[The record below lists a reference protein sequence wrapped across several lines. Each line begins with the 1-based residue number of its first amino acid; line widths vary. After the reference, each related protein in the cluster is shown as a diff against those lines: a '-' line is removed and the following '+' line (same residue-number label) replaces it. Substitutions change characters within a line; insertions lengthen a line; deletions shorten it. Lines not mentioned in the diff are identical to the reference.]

1 MCYCHILRYCNLSKR
16 FALRIFSLHVAHCW
30 SKWLWMLWWHQITG
44 KWRFHMKR
52 KKDHRSWV
60 WSILAQCQNTWLLLV
75 ITRLAT
81 KVCNKWCA
89 TANFDHLCHREI
101 KKKSCILW
109 RLRPSHQLSHP
120 DLSFFMDG
128 RAAAH
133 LLRGC
138 DSNCIPAASRAC
150 VLTCLSTTLAWSR
163 SPATPGTKTG
173 PVGETRR
180 ISFYSKARGLG
191 AFPICPFY
199 IPYSALAHNGWV
211 GLQLECRAWMHF
223 LLLLIVWV

>member
-1 MCYCHILRYCNLSKR
+1 
-16 FALRIFSLHVAHCW
+16 
-30 SKWLWMLWWHQITG
+30 MLPHE
-44 KWRFHMKR
+44 KEM

-89 TANFDHLCHREI
+89 TANFDHLCHRER
-101 KKKSCILW
+101 KKKLYFVTTAFFS
-109 RLRPSHQLSHP
+109 STVLSW
-120 DLSFFMDG
+120 SFFCHG

-180 ISFYSKARGLG
+180 ISLYSKARGLG
-191 AFPICPFY
+191 TFPICPFY
-199 IPYSALAHNGWV
+199 ILYSALAHNGWV
-211 GLQLECRAWMHF
+211 GLQLECRAWECISSSF
-223 LLLLIVWV
+223 

>member
-1 MCYCHILRYCNLSKR
+1 
-16 FALRIFSLHVAHCW
+16 
-30 SKWLWMLWWHQITG
+30 MLPHE
-44 KWRFHMKR
+44 KEM

-89 TANFDHLCHREI
+89 AANFDHLCHRER
-101 KKKSCILW
+101 KKSCILW
-109 RLRPSHQLSHP
+109 RLRSSHQLSYP
-120 DLSFFMDG
+120 DLSFFFTDVQQHICWEVVTVTAFQQ
-128 RAAAH
+128 R
-133 LLRGC
+133 
-138 DSNCIPAASRAC
+138 PVP

-180 ISFYSKARGLG
+180 ISLYSKARGLG
-191 AFPICPFY
+191 TFPMCPFY
-199 IPYSALAHNGWV
+199 ILYSALAHNGWV
-211 GLQLECRAWMHF
+211 GLQLECRAWECISSSF
-223 LLLLIVWV
+223 